1 MAEEHAVDELK
12 SHHKL
17 IQRSLDTLIKK
28 SNLYFEAMSIE
39 GDIACLEIYIN
50 TREFEKDL
58 ESSTLGSLPFCK
70 IIWDTKWMMR
80 SVS

>member
-39 GDIACLEIYIN
+39 GDIACLEIYDYQH
-50 TREFEKDL
+50 T
-58 ESSTLGSLPFCK
+58 
-70 IIWDTKWMMR
+70 
-80 SVS
+80 

>member
-39 GDIACLEIYIN
+39 GDIACLEIYDYQHAN
-50 TREFEKDL
+50 LKRT
-58 ESSTLGSLPFCK
+58 
-70 IIWDTKWMMR
+70 
-80 SVS
+80 